1 MSKKIPK
8 PPWVNH
14 ITRRD
19 PKAYVTELP
28 VRGAKHAYYNII
40 GTDVWV
46 EWVDDKWIRVNPDYV
61 HAEYEAWFFTSDPDA
76 YKCIGVDHTTL
87 QDITAAQ
94 LIAARDYIETQE
106 EPPSGP
112 FPTGPLYFRI

>member
-19 PKAYVTELP
+19 LKAYVTELP
-28 VRGAKHAYYNII
+28 AYGAKHAYYNII

-46 EWVDDKWIRVNPDYV
+46 EWVNDKWVRVNPAWV
-61 HAEYEAWFFTSDPDA
+61 HAEYEVAFWCSTDMYTKLVSD
-76 YKCIGVDHTTL
+76 L
-87 QDITAAQ
+87 AAH
-94 LIAARDYIETQE
+94 DYIECAPDQI
-106 EPPSGP
+106 GDAP
-112 FPTGPLYFRI
+112 FFIGFSKPL

>member
-1 MSKKIPK
+1 MNQKPK

>member
-61 HAEYEAWFFTSDPDA
+61 HAEYECVFYGFTPEAIAGCSQSA
-76 YKCIGVDHTTL
+76 YIGIDLAKTK
-87 QDITAAQ
+87 DITAV
-94 LIAARDYIETQE
+94 LPIIWR
-106 EPPSGP
+106 S
-112 FPTGPLYFRI
+112 